1 MKLII
6 GLGNP
11 GKIKT
16 CIQKKALPDKLKGKK
31 YYNTKN
37 MILMKKLEPNDI
49 KMLQDLNYEVFKDN
63 YLYDDD
69 LDMDWT
75 YSPKGEEYYKKL
87 LKDPKAICL
96 VAQQD
101 EKPVG
106 YIAGRKKD
114 ISYRK
119 SNYCEIENMGVLK
132 DYHRKGIG
140 KMLVTEFIK
149 IAKENGFQKLFVNSY
164 SQNTRAIAFYKSLGL
179 QEIDISLEKKI

>member
-1 MKLII
+1 MII
-6 GLGNP
+6 
-11 GKIKT
+11 I
-16 CIQKKALPDKLKGKK
+16 
-31 YYNTKN
+31 
-37 MILMKKLEPNDI
+37 KKLVPIDVKI
-49 KMLQDLNYEVFKDN
+49 LQDLNYEVFKDN

-75 YSPKGEEYYKKL
+75 YSSKGEEYYKNIL
-87 LKDPKAICL
+87 QDPQAICL

-101 EKPVG
+101 GKPVG

-119 SNYCEIENMGVLK
+119 SNYCEIENMGVIK
-132 DYHRKGIG
+132 DYQRKGIG

-179 QEIDISLEKKI
+179 KEIDISLEKNI